1 MSTISNLMVLVQDP
15 SLILLVGIGVF
26 VGIYVGA
33 IPGLS
38 TTMAV
43 SILISFTYSWN
54 TLPALALMTG
64 VHVGGCFGGSR
75 SAILLN
81 IPGTPAALPTT
92 FDGYP
97 LAKQGKAA
105 QALTV
110 TTVQSFVGGIIGCVA
125 LVFATPVISKFAL
138 QFNAPDYLFLG
149 ILGLMLVGSLSGKS
163 MLKGVLAASC
173 GLLIGTFGMDSFT
186 GMQRFTFGNLYLMS
200 GVNYIVAMIGL
211 FGFSEALVQLRDLRA
226 VDVIKQKIGRLVPD
240 WKQVFHFFPLTFLS
254 ALIGIFVGAL
264 PGTGG
269 DIAALFA
276 YDTAKRTV
284 KNPETSFGE
293 GALEGL
299 VAPESANNAAAPA
312 AYIPLLA
319 LGIPGDTCAAI
330 ILGSLVIHGFNPGPT
345 LMTKNPE
352 ILGIIVGGMILANL
366 FLLPLGLS
374 GIRIFSKIAEVPKQM
389 LMPVIIV
396 LCVVGVYAINNS
408 MVDIVWMIGFG
419 LLGYFMRR
427 HDFPVG
433 PMVLGIILSSLIE
446 KNLRRTISL
455 CATTPFFQLIFGSLL
470 STVLFLAILAII
482 VCQLPPVKRQL
493 EARKARPKQ
502 K

>member
-1 MSTISNLMVLVQDP
+1 MSTLQNLTILLQEP
-15 SLILLVGIGVF
+15 SLILLVAIGVF

-38 TTMAV
+38 TTMAI
-43 SILISFTYSWN
+43 SILISFTYSWK

-105 QALTV
+105 KALTV
-110 TTVQSFVGGIIGCVA
+110 TTVQSFVGGILGCVA

-138 QFNAPDYLFLG
+138 LFNAPDYMFLG

-163 MLKGVLAASC
+163 MLKGVLAAAC
-173 GLLIGTFGMDSFT
+173 GLLIGTFGMDPFT
-186 GMQRFTFGNLYLMS
+186 GAQRFTFGNLYLMS

-211 FGFSEALVQLRDLRA
+211 FGFSEALAQLRDMRA

-240 WKQVFHFFPLTFLS
+240 WKEVARFFPLTLLS
-254 ALIGIFVGAL
+254 SIIGIVVGAL

-284 KNPETSFGE
+284 KNPSVPFGE

-299 VAPESANNAAAPA
+299 VAPESSNNAAAPA
-312 AYIPLLA
+312 AYIPLLT

-345 LMTKNPE
+345 LMMNNPE

-374 GIRIFSKIAEVPKQM
+374 GIRIFSKIAEVPKHI

-396 LCVVGVYAINNS
+396 LCVVGVYAINSN
-408 MVDIVWMIGFG
+408 MIDIVWMVAFG
-419 LLGYFMRR
+419 ILGYFMRR

-446 KNLRRTISL
+446 KNLRRTITL
-455 CATTPFFQLIFGSLL
+455 CVTTPFFELIFGSVL
-470 STVLFLAILAII
+470 STVLLLSIILII
-482 VCQLPPVKRQL
+482 ACQILPIKEIL
-493 EARKARPKQ
+493 Q
-502 K
+502 KIKKH

>member
-1 MSTISNLMVLVQDP
+1 MSTLQNLVVLVQDP
-15 SLILLVGIGVF
+15 SLIILVAIGVF

-38 TTMAV
+38 TTMAI
-43 SILISFTYSWN
+43 SILISFTYSWE
-54 TLPALALMTG
+54 TLPALALMVG

-97 LAKQGKAA
+97 LARRGEAA
-105 QALTV
+105 KALTV
-110 TTVQSFVGGIIGCVA
+110 TTVQSFVGGILGCVA
-125 LVFATPVISKFAL
+125 LVFATPVIFKFAL

-163 MLKGVLAASC
+163 MLKGVLAAAC

-240 WKQVFHFFPLTFLS
+240 WKQVLHFFPL
-254 ALIGIFVGAL
+254 ALMSSIIGIIVGAL

-284 KNPETSFGE
+284 KKPTAPFGE

-312 AYIPLLA
+312 AYIPLLT

-345 LMTKNPE
+345 LMTNNPE

-374 GIRIFSKIAEVPKQM
+374 GIRLFSKIAEVPKQI

-396 LCVVGVYAINNS
+396 LCVVGVYAINSN
-408 MVDIVWMIGFG
+408 MIDIVWMAMFG

-455 CATTPFFQLIFGSLL
+455 CSTTPFFELIFSSIL
-470 STVLFLAILAII
+470 STVLLLAII
-482 VCQLPPVKRQL
+482 LIIAYQLPPVKKL
-493 EARKARPKQ
+493 VQ
-502 K
+502 KMKNR